1 MNVLEELW
9 YGNVSPS
16 EYDTTPCMEALRLVT
31 RNEEKLKAALTDE
44 QKELLA
50 RYTESVQELQSIT
63 ECIIFQT
70 GFRLGGRIIIEVLA
84 E

>member
-16 EYDTTPCMEALRLVT
+16 EYDTTPCMDALRLVT
-31 RNEEKLKAALTDE
+31 RNEEKLKASMTDE

-50 RYTESVQELQSIT
+50 RYNASVNELEALT
-63 ECIIFQT
+63 ECQIFQN
-70 GFRLGGRIIIEVLA
+70 GFRFGARIMVDVMHE
-84 E
+84 

>member
-16 EYDTTPCMEALRLVT
+16 EYDTAPCMDALRLVT

-50 RYTESVQELQSIT
+50 RYAESVQELQSIT

-70 GFRLGGRIIIEVLA
+70 GFRLGAKIVIQVMA

>member
-16 EYDTTPCMEALRLVT
+16 EYDTAPCMETLRLVT

-50 RYTESVQELQSIT
+50 RYAESVQELQSIT

>member
-16 EYDTTPCMEALRLVT
+16 EYDTAPCMDALRLVT
-31 RNEEKLKAALTDE
+31 RNEEKLKATLADE

-70 GFRLGGRIIIEVLA
+70 GFRLGGRIIMEVLA